1 MDDSQSRKNREL
13 PITENRDVDTSRLL
27 FLTRYHRLRMSVCVC
42 VSLSLRHI
50 PYRRHNH
57 HRRKILII
65 DPVKIKSKEFQTFEN
80 CRQYQQLTQ
89 VGQNK
94 TWKTSNF
101 SSLLLLFFK
110 YPSIG
115 ERTTCAGCVGLRVE
129 VHCAGRNV
137 GHFVQISFI
146 KNFVPIYFTA
156 KNVDDCQWLKTVTCV
171 QKTKFTG

>member
-1 MDDSQSRKNREL
+1 
-13 PITENRDVDTSRLL
+13 
-27 FLTRYHRLRMSVCVC
+27 

-101 SSLLLLFFK
+101 LPYYYYFLNTQVSAS
-110 YPSIG
+110 
-115 ERTTCAGCVGLRVE
+115 GLRALGV
-129 VHCAGRNV
+129 
-137 GHFVQISFI
+137 
-146 KNFVPIYFTA
+146 
-156 KNVDDCQWLKTVTCV
+156 
-171 QKTKFTG
+171 